1 MKTRDYVHHYRGYW
15 SGGGCE
21 NRRLCKDYEWTEQ
34 TSETLIELAMIRLIL
49 RRQAREVRT
58 LSNRLL

>member
-1 MKTRDYVHHYRGYW
+1 MR
-15 SGGGCE
+15 
-21 NRRLCKDYEWTEQ
+21 NRRLCKDYERKEQ
-34 TSETLIELAMIRLIL
+34 TSETFIELAMIRLIL